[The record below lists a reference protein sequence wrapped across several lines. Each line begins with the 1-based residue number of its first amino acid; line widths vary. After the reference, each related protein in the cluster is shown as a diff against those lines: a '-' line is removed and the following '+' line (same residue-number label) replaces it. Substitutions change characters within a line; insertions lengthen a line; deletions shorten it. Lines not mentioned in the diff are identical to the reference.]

1 MATYPQIQTPT
12 QVMSGLNLNN
22 LNLDSGIKNIP
33 TQTTTESAKR
43 DAKEERKKKVASES
57 EGMTQEEIDAEKQAY
72 KEALEEA
79 KERNAKNIANLI
91 LNSSSLDADADD
103 YNATQLSLNQ
113 QIQQLEI
120 TNLRIDKLIE
130 EADKKDEEG
139 NDKWGLKEYGALV
152 ALVGGGLAI
161 GESLDRL
168 INSDDLSE
176 IDVMDELRNNAIA
189 STDPEVMDMIINAS
203 YRDQPKITDLE
214 NLSNYRNQF
223 GSLSNEMFNDSTYGA
238 ELETSYQEFLKDN
251 PGVGRDQFLT
261 EFARANPMNPLSQL
275 ITNKLS
281 RMGQLE
287 KSAGLLAEIDRN
299 QQIQGFDTA
308 RNFFKPI
315 GEGGLGF
322 TPEEFRTPE
331 QQRVI
336 DRTMGLMDSEEARL
350 LRDSV
355 ANRVRSG
362 GQLGIDE
369 MRDIT
374 SDALTSVDPSLAN
387 QQYLKSGGLAR
398 SILNTT
404 KAKRDRLMQDE
415 SALNS
420 ILNSERSFMP
430 VANSVVQ
437 SNTIDPV
444 RAFGLTG
451 SNTATANQIY
461 TTNPTQGANYD
472 PTSSYFSSLTGI
484 NANIRQANEL
494 QPSNSSEFNNI
505 SDNLN
510 SMSPNY
516 DTIAS

>member
-33 TQTTTESAKR
+33 TQTTTESARK

-57 EGMTQEEIDAEKQAY
+57 EGMSQEEIDAEKQAY

-79 KERNAKNIANLI
+79 KERNSKNRANLI
-91 LNSSSLDADADD
+91 LNSSSLDANADD

-130 EADKKDEEG
+130 EAEKKDEEG

-152 ALVGGGLAI
+152 AMVGGGLAI

-168 INSDDLSE
+168 MNNDDLSE

-287 KSAGLLAEIDRN
+287 KSAGLLSEIDRN

-322 TPEEFRTPE
+322 TPEEFRT
-331 QQRVI
+331 
-336 DRTMGLMDSEEARL
+336 
-350 LRDSV
+350 
-355 ANRVRSG
+355 
-362 GQLGIDE
+362 
-369 MRDIT
+369 
-374 SDALTSVDPSLAN
+374 
-387 QQYLKSGGLAR
+387 
-398 SILNTT
+398 LNN
-404 KAKRDRLMQDE
+404 KE
-415 SALNS
+415 
-420 ILNSERSFMP
+420 
-430 VANSVVQ
+430 
-437 SNTIDPV
+437 
-444 RAFGLTG
+444 
-451 SNTATANQIY
+451 
-461 TTNPTQGANYD
+461 
-472 PTSSYFSSLTGI
+472 
-484 NANIRQANEL
+484 
-494 QPSNSSEFNNI
+494 
-505 SDNLN
+505 
-510 SMSPNY
+510 
-516 DTIAS
+516 

>member
-1 MATYPQIQTPT
+1 MVTYNNNLQTPT
-12 QVMSGLNLNN
+12 QIMDGLNLNN
-22 LNLDSGIKNIP
+22 LNLSSGLKNIP

-72 KEALEEA
+72 KEVLEEA
-79 KERNAKNIANLI
+79 KERNATNRQNLI
-91 LNSSSLDADADD
+91 LNSANLDVNDPE
-103 YNATQLSLNQ
+103 YNNTQLSLNQ
-113 QIQQLEI
+113 QIRQLEL
-120 TNLRIDKLIE
+120 TQLQIDELINQ
-130 EADKKDEEG
+130 ADEKDEEG
-139 NDKWGLKEYGALV
+139 NDKWGLKEYGTLV

-168 INSDDLSE
+168 FNSDDLSE
-176 IDVMDELRNNAIA
+176 IDVMEELRNNAIA

-203 YRDQPKITDLE
+203 YRDMPKVTDLE
-214 NLSNYRNQF
+214 NLANYRNQF
-223 GSLSNEMFNDSTYGA
+223 GSLSNEMFNDSTYGP
-238 ELETSYQEFLKDN
+238 ELESSYQEFLKDN

-281 RMGQLE
+281 RLGQLE
-287 KSAGLLAEIDRN
+287 KTSGLLAEMDRN

-308 RNFFKPI
+308 RNFYKPV

-336 DRTMGLMDSEEARL
+336 DRTLGLMDSEEARL

-355 ANRVRSG
+355 ASRVRTG

-387 QQYLKSGGLAR
+387 QQYLRSG
-398 SILNTT
+398 
-404 KAKRDRLMQDE
+404 
-415 SALNS
+415 
-420 ILNSERSFMP
+420 
-430 VANSVVQ
+430 
-437 SNTIDPV
+437 
-444 RAFGLTG
+444 
-451 SNTATANQIY
+451 
-461 TTNPTQGANYD
+461 
-472 PTSSYFSSLTGI
+472 
-484 NANIRQANEL
+484 
-494 QPSNSSEFNNI
+494 
-505 SDNLN
+505 
-510 SMSPNY
+510 
-516 DTIAS
+516 